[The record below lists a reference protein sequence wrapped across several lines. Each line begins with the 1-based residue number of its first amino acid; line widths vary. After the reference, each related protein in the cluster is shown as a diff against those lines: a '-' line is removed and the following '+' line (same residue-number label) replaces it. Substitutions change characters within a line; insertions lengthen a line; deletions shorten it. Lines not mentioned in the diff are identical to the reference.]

1 MSIQALTA
9 NCSEFYLKKQ
19 TNKQRKSQQIF
30 KEV

>member
-19 TNKQRKSQQIF
+19 TNKQAKKIPTDI
-30 KEV
+30 